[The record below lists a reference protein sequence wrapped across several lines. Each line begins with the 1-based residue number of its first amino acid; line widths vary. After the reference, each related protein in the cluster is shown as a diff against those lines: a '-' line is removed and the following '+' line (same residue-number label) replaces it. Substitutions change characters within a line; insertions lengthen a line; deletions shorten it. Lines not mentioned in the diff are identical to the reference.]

1 MSQSNSLAW
10 EPPILTADISQRYT
24 VLFDNAPLALVEIV
38 VSDHESAYYCHI
50 DSLCDMLAISFDG
63 LVDRIQHD
71 VALYQAVHQV
81 KYFDRTGETRPRNAD
96 GWAVQMGY
104 LEALLLHM
112 EPTVA
117 SVHQLKFEQI
127 CEWVQGAGAPLL
139 PDNDT
144 VSIVL
149 TGEQTIRYHHS
160 DYQCFRAA
168 QQTLPYVDIRAIC
181 RDLEYDA
188 GKEYGRIRNHPVLVR
203 GYIKASSV
211 KGPTHALRLL
221 RLDVLL
227 EWLRELEHRPN
238 TSESQRGKIRRYK
251 KEFIAVVQQRF
262 DLDDVPPPQA
272 ALPGTLV
279 RVQEVCRETLEELIG
294 WEPTALSRSNA
305 PSSERSILDFSI
317 DRMREIVYLAD
328 EEDAL
333 RDQQQA
339 LADRLAKVRERR
351 ERLMRG
357 DDE

>member
-1 MSQSNSLAW
+1 
-10 EPPILTADISQRYT
+10 
-24 VLFDNAPLALVEIV
+24 LALVEITIN
-38 VSDHESAYYCHI
+38 DQDSAYYCHI
-50 DSLCDMLAISFDG
+50 DSLCDMLAISFER
-63 LVDRIQHD
+63 LVDSIQHD
-71 VALYQAVHQV
+71 VALYRAIHQV
-81 KYFDRTGETRPRNAD
+81 KYFDRTGETRSRNAD
-96 GWAVQMGY
+96 GWVVQMGY

-112 EPTVA
+112 EPTLA
-117 SVHQLKFEQI
+117 SAHQLKFEKI
-127 CEWVQGAGAPLL
+127 REWVQGAGSPLV
-139 PDNDT
+139 PDEEA

-149 TGEQTIRYHHS
+149 TSEQTIRYHHS

-188 GKEYGRIRNHPVLVR
+188 GKEYVRIRNHPVLVR
-203 GYIKASSV
+203 GYIKASSA
-211 KGPTHALRLL
+211 KGLPHALRLL

-279 RVQEVCRETLEELIG
+279 SVQEVCRETLEELIG
-294 WEPTALSRSNA
+294 REPTALSRSNA
-305 PSSERSILDFSI
+305 SSSERSILDFPI
-317 DRMREIVYLAD
+317 DRMREIVHLAD

-339 LADRLAKVRERR
+339 LSNRLAKVRERR

-357 DDE
+357 EDG